1 MELEGLEFQ
10 VAGNSQRASNALDTL
25 TDSLQRLKKATGG
38 ISGLSETA
46 SQIKKLN
53 MAVNSFNSFKFQQFV
68 SALESLYKIKNISI
82 PETLKDSIAGIAGA
96 LTVIKKGNVQKL
108 ELMIETLEKTGDLKN
123 LNLTNV
129 STQINELKQSFE
141 DFNTDNFNRLANAL
155 VTLSRIKDIKIPP
168 DTAERIAGIAGALT
182 VLRDEHI
189 DRLRQLASV
198 LQEIPNV
205 RMPTVRVN
213 TVGLDQSTGR
223 IEEARGAVEALREEI
238 TQSQSTIQQGAGQI
252 IGLDT
257 VLLEIAPYLEA
268 VRVAFG
274 VIRTIVSR
282 LVGFFKSLASAIWKA
297 LEPLRKLVK
306 EFMRLSGVALKKLGT
321 ALASPFVDMGKKV
334 KSLKGTINGLIKAM
348 GRIAIY
354 RGIRTIIKELTSGI
368 KEGIDNLYQ
377 YSRLIK
383 GDFARSMDLL
393 ATDML
398 YLKNSLGAMVS
409 PIINALAP
417 AFDVLTDKIV
427 GALNAINMLIARLTG
442 KDTYTAAKKIAKA
455 YNEIK
460 NATIGIDELNIIGD
474 GMEDYGDMFEE
485 LPIVDDIKNFADQL
499 IEAFKSGKWEELGRT
514 IGDKFNKII
523 DMIDWGGIGEKIGYY
538 LNGAIK
544 TLYFF
549 LDQADFEKLGKN
561 FSDLFNNIIANVDW
575 EYLGRL
581 IVKEMTSLWD
591 FVIGFLKGVDFAQV
605 AKGLTDFVVGVFS
618 EFIKWFNN
626 WDWADLGTAFTNKVH
641 DFITNLDM
649 ASIGKKAGEFIKTL
663 FKSFREWL
671 DNVDWV
677 QIGRDLFNAIGDFL
691 KTFDFAG
698 VIQNFFSLLGSAA
711 RAVKDLLK
719 PVWDGIVEWWNANIK
734 ADSFTK
740 TLKNL
745 TDYLVNFVDEYVITP
760 FMKAFLGEN
769 IGNGQTGLDKLKEI
783 GENIIGGIRQG
794 IEEWINDHLAEW
806 IIRAIFGPF
815 VWELCEAFG
824 IASPAEKMKP
834 YGENIL
840 KGILEGIVNAISGIG
855 DTVSKIFIAIGNA
868 ISQSIGSLSESG
880 KKIIQAIG
888 DAIVSNINVLSDAG
902 NKIITAIGQAISSG
916 ISKLSDAGIKIIQ
929 AISDAIVAN
938 ITVLKD
944 AGNKIISTIGEAVTS
959 NIETLRDTGNKIIT
973 TVGDGIISNVQT
985 LQDAG
990 NRIISAIGEAINSN
1004 VQTLRDTGNKIITTV
1019 GEGII
1024 SNVQTLRNTGNRIV
1038 SAISEAIV
1046 SNVQT
1051 LRDTGNKIITT
1062 VGEGIVSNVQTLRD
1076 TGNRIVSAISEAIV
1090 SNVQTL
1096 RNAGN
1101 KIITTVGDGI
1111 ISNVQ
1116 TLRDT
1121 GNRIVS
1127 AIGEAIISNL
1137 QTLRDTG
1144 NKIISAIG
1152 EAIISNLQTFRDT
1165 GNRIVSAIGE
1175 AIISNLQTLRDTGNK
1190 IISAIGEAI
1199 ISNLQTFRDTGNR
1212 IIQTISDA
1220 IVSNIGTIKNSGN
1233 AIINAIADAIISN
1246 ISNVKNAIDTVVSTV
1261 TIILTRNLPDTK
1273 DIVIVVHKDTAVSDI
1288 YYFLNVLNTI
1298 PYAKDVVINVD
1309 AGTALNAINSIKSAL
1324 DSIPTSINVSVNV
1337 SVSASGNVSILSAIS
1352 GFATGGIVPYA
1363 RGGIIP
1369 HATGG
1374 VIAHGNG
1381 GIVTKPTLFN
1391 LRGQTHLIGEAGR
1404 EAILPLDNFT
1414 GWMDEIAEKVERRVS
1429 ANGNDPDYMTF
1440 EQALANFYMSYME
1453 PVMSQMA
1460 TDMQRQAD
1468 KDETTVVKISDRD
1481 IRDSYNRQTKRDG
1494 YQFTR

>member
-10 VAGNSQRASNALDTL
+10 VAGNSQRASNALDAL
-25 TDSLQRLKKATGG
+25 TDSLQSLKKATGG

-68 SALESLYKIKNISI
+68 SALESLYKIKTISI
-82 PETLKDSIAGIAGA
+82 PETLQDSIAGIAGA

-238 TQSQSTIQQGAGQI
+238 TQSQSTIQQGAGRI

-321 ALASPFVDMGKKV
+321 ALASPFVNMGKKV

-499 IEAFKSGKWEELGRT
+499 IEAFKNGKWEELGRT
-514 IGDKFNKII
+514 IGEKFNELI

-549 LDQADFEKLGKN
+549 LTEADFEKLGKN
-561 FSDLFNNIIANVDW
+561 LSDLFNGIVASVDW

-581 IVKEMTSLWD
+581 IVKEMTSVWD
-591 FVIGFLKGVDFAQV
+591 FIIGFLKGVDY
-605 AKGLTDFVVGVFS
+605 AKLATGLTDFVIGIFS
-618 EFIKWFNN
+618 ELTIWFKG
-626 WDWADLGTAFTNKVH
+626 WDWSELAEIFTTKVH
-641 DFITNLDM
+641 DFFGHLDM
-649 ASIGKKAGEFIKTL
+649 KAIGKRAGEFLKTL
-663 FKSFREWL
+663 FGSFREWL
-671 DNVDWV
+671 DNVNWTQV
-677 QIGRDLFNAIGDFL
+677 GKDLYNAITDFF
-691 KTFDFAG
+691 KNFDFKG
-698 VIQNFFSLLGSAA
+698 VVSSFFSMLGSAA
-711 RAVKDLLK
+711 KAIKDLLR
-719 PVWDGIVEWWNANIK
+719 PLWDGIVAWWNDHIK
-734 ADSFTK
+734 GDTFLQSI
-740 TLKNL
+740 KNL
-745 TDYLVNFVDEYVITP
+745 GEYLVNFVDEYVLTP
-760 FMKAFLGEN
+760 FFKSFAGKTNNADLSQQWDLTKMSLDEIAETI
-769 IGNGQTGLDKLKEI
+769 IGNESAS
-783 GENIIGGIRQG
+783 G
-794 IEEWINDHLAEW
+794 IEKFKMLGQLM
-806 IIRAIFGPF
+806 IFG
-815 VWELCEAFG
+815 
-824 IASPAEKMKP
+824 
-834 YGENIL
+834 IL
-840 KGILEGIVNAISGIG
+840 KGIHEIIKDNWLLNFLVNPFLGLVRKLFGIHSPAETMIP
-855 DTVSKIFIAIGNA
+855 IGNA
-868 ISQSIGSLSESG
+868 IMAGLIEGMAGLLDSVIKFFENLLEGIQGILNAGVSFVVTAIDEASSVISAIGSAIESIVSAGASLVITAIDAASGVIKTIGETLQQVVSAGANLVITAIDAASGVINTVSQAAQALVSAGANLVITALDAASSVISTVANAANNLVSAGANLVVTAIDAASSVISSIGSAVNSL
-880 KKIIQAIG
+880 
-888 DAIVSNINVLSDAG
+888 VSAG
-902 NKIITAIGQAISSG
+902 ATLIITAIDAASGVITAVGQSLQQVVSAGANVIITAVDQATGVITSIGSSLQSIISSSTTLTITAIDAASSVIRSIGAALVSVVSVSATLVITALDAASGVIRTIGKAAQSLISSSFELIITAVDSASKVIDTIGSGAQDLISATYEFTITAIDAASGVIRAIASTVTSCMSEIMTSVSSTMSQFVRVIGNAMGSSVQSVSEGFVKINGAISESISSG
-916 ISKLSDAGIKIIQ
+916 ITTVSNGFNRITQ
-929 AISDAIVAN
+929 AI
-938 ITVLKD
+938 T
-944 AGNKIISTIGEAVTS
+944 
-959 NIETLRDTGNKIIT
+959 
-973 TVGDGIISNVQT
+973 
-985 LQDAG
+985 
-990 NRIISAIGEAINSN
+990 NS
-1004 VQTLRDTGNKIITTV
+1004 I
-1019 GEGII
+1019 
-1024 SNVQTLRNTGNRIV
+1024 
-1038 SAISEAIV
+1038 A
-1046 SNVQT
+1046 
-1051 LRDTGNKIITT
+1051 
-1062 VGEGIVSNVQTLRD
+1062 
-1076 TGNRIVSAISEAIV
+1076 
-1090 SNVQTL
+1090 
-1096 RNAGN
+1096 
-1101 KIITTVGDGI
+1101 
-1111 ISNVQ
+1111 
-1116 TLRDT
+1116 
-1121 GNRIVS
+1121 
-1127 AIGEAIISNL
+1127 
-1137 QTLRDTG
+1137 
-1144 NKIISAIG
+1144 
-1152 EAIISNLQTFRDT
+1152 
-1165 GNRIVSAIGE
+1165 
-1175 AIISNLQTLRDTGNK
+1175 
-1190 IISAIGEAI
+1190 
-1199 ISNLQTFRDTGNR
+1199 
-1212 IIQTISDA
+1212 
-1220 IVSNIGTIKNSGN
+1220 N
-1233 AIINAIADAIISN
+1233 AIEVNGIRKLNSE
-1246 ISNVKNAIDTVVSTV
+1246 IDK
-1261 TIILTRNLPDTK
+1261 LPRTK
-1273 DIVIVVHKDTAVSDI
+1273 DIEIKVNSFDALMAIYDI
-1288 YYFLNVLNTI
+1288 IEALNKI
-1298 PYAKDVVINVD
+1298 PREINVTVKVKRVD
-1309 AGTALNAINSIKSAL
+1309 AN
-1324 DSIPTSINVSVNV
+1324 
-1337 SVSASGNVSILSAIS
+1337 
-1352 GFATGGIVPYA
+1352 FE
-1363 RGGIIP
+1363 GGIIP

-1374 VIAHGNG
+1374 IIPHATG
-1381 GIVTKPTLFN
+1381 GIVKDYTLFKYKN
-1391 LRGQTHLIGEAGR
+1391 QIHSMGEMGR
-1404 EAILPLDNFT
+1404 EAILPLDSYT
-1414 GWMDEIAEKVERRVS
+1414 GWMDEIADKVEKRVS

-1440 EQALANFYMSYME
+1440 EQALADFYMSYME
-1453 PVMSQMA
+1453 PVMSQMNNN
-1460 TDMQRQAD
+1460 MQRQAD

-1481 IRDSYNRQTKRDG
+1481 IRDSYNRQIKRDG